1 MNPQTLHQMSARVA
15 QLMEERLKA
24 RGQGL
29 RAKLAHRGRALPRRL
44 RAEAEILAEAEAKS
58 LSPKLARQIDMER
71 VSLAYDAL
79 VRHLNPLGAGERR
92 LSFVIN
98 TAASA
103 VLIGLVVGAAVVG
116 FMAWRGYF

>member
-29 RAKLAHRGRALPRRL
+29 RAKLAHRGRALPRKL
-44 RAEAEILAEAEAKS
+44 RAEAAILVEAEAKS

-92 LSFVIN
+92 VTWAIN
-98 TAASA
+98 LAASV
-103 VLIGLVVGAAVVG
+103 VLIGLITGAAVVG

>member
-24 RGQGL
+24 RGTGL
-29 RAKLAHRGRALPRRL
+29 RAKLARRGRTLPRKL
-44 RAEAEILAEAEAKS
+44 RAEAALLADAEEKS

-79 VRHLNPLGAGERR
+79 VHHLKPIGAGERR
-92 LSFVIN
+92 MSFVVN
-98 TAASA
+98 LAAT
-103 VLIGLVVGAAVVG
+103 VVLVVLVTGAALLG
-116 FMAWRGYF
+116 FMVWRGYF